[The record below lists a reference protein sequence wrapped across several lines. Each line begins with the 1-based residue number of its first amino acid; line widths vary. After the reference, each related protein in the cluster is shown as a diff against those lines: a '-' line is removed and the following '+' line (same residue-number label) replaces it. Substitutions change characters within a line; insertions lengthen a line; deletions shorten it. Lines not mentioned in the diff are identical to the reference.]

1 MNELAVLALL
11 ISLVFTELTNLVPGG
26 IIVPFYFALYLD
38 DPVKILA
45 TVISALIAMAVV
57 KFLSRFTILYGR
69 RKFALYLII
78 GILEKILFT
87 YLYFGNTYM
96 FYNLSM
102 TIGYLVPGILGREM
116 EKQGVLKTLGSLTVV
131 TLIIRLLQIALM

>member
-11 ISLVFTELTNLVPGG
+11 ISLIFTDLTNLLPGG

-45 TVISALIAMAVV
+45 TVISALIAMVVV
-57 KFLSRFTILYGR
+57 KFLSRYTILYGR

-87 YLYFGNTYM
+87 YLYFGNSYM

-116 EKQGVLKTLGSLTVV
+116 EKQGVLKTLGALTAV
-131 TLIIRLLQIALM
+131 TLIIRLVQIALL

>member
-11 ISLVFTELTNLVPGG
+11 ISLIFTELTNLLPGG

-45 TVISALIAMAVV
+45 TVISALIAMMVV
-57 KFLSRFTILYGR
+57 KFMSRYTILYGR

-87 YLYFGNTYM
+87 YLYFGNSYM

-116 EKQGVLKTLGSLTVV
+116 EKQGVLKTLGALTAV
-131 TLIIRLLQIALM
+131 TLIIRLVQIVLL

>member
-1 MNELAVLALL
+1 LNELAVLALL

-57 KFLSRFTILYGR
+57 KFLSRYTILYGR

>member
-45 TVISALIAMAVV
+45 TVISALIAIAVV
-57 KFLSRFTILYGR
+57 KFLSRYTILYGR

>member
-11 ISLVFTELTNLVPGG
+11 ISLLFTEFTNLLPGG

-45 TVISALIAMAVV
+45 TVISALIAMVVV
-57 KFLSRFTILYGR
+57 KFLSRYTILYGR

-87 YLYFGNTYM
+87 YLYFGNSYM

-116 EKQGVLKTLGSLTVV
+116 EKQGVLKTLGALTAV
-131 TLIIRLLQIALM
+131 TLIIRLVQIALL

>member
-57 KFLSRFTILYGR
+57 KFLSRYTILYGR

-116 EKQGVLKTLGSLTVV
+116 EKQGVVKTLGSLTIV
-131 TLIIRLLQIALM
+131 TLIIRLAQIALM

>member
-11 ISLVFTELTNLVPGG
+11 ISLIFTELTNLLPGG

-45 TVISALIAMAVV
+45 TVISALIAMMVV
-57 KFLSRFTILYGR
+57 KFLSRYTILYGR

-87 YLYFGNTYM
+87 YLYFGNSYM

-116 EKQGVLKTLGSLTVV
+116 EKQGVLKTLGALTAV
-131 TLIIRLLQIALM
+131 TLVIRLVQIVLL